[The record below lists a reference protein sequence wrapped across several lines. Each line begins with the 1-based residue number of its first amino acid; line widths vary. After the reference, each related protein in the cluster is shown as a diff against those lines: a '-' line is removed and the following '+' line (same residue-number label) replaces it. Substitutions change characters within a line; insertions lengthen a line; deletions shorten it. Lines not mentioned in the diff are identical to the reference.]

1 MQWYE
6 GTTLAVLQMLSVFL
20 VFGKLNRETNLAGK
34 KCVFITLIALVLITV
49 FFIYEINVGF
59 LINYIVVCIML
70 ILLFGL
76 PIRKTVIRF
85 AISIITIATI
95 EFVFAYILF
104 WVKGFR
110 DVSFNGLF
118 MVDSAVV
125 ITSVL
130 INRFAEFGGFRQYVL
145 QHRNYMIIVVIN
157 VTGVILLLMYM
168 WKINESS
175 MQKYMLHIL
184 IAIIVWEA
192 LNVYFLYQSIKIKQQ
207 RRAIDAHKR
216 YAPFLKSM
224 IHEIRQKQHDF
235 KNHLNMLYMIVQ
247 IENDRQAREKI
258 KEYIEKLLGSI
269 EPIDKL
275 LDIEDQILNAII
287 YSKRA
292 LAEKKNI
299 CFEVEIKEEV
309 PGYPLERY
317 EFVELVGNLLDNAI
331 EAAEG
336 SNDGNSKIIL
346 TLGIDEGFKII
357 ETRNTGTKIQQS
369 DIDKMFKRGFS
380 TKKGEHRGYGLYNI
394 KKIVEHYNGTIELF
408 LDDDFIVFK
417 ILFQEIHDCQHENKA
432 IKNRDIEV
440 PQH

>member
-1 MQWYE
+1 LK
-6 GTTLAVLQMLSVFL
+6 TI
-20 VFGKLNRETNLAGK
+20 GKQG
-34 KCVFITLIALVLITV
+34 
-49 FFIYEINVGF
+49 
-59 LINYIVVCIML
+59 
-70 ILLFGL
+70 
-76 PIRKTVIRF
+76 
-85 AISIITIATI
+85 
-95 EFVFAYILF
+95 
-104 WVKGFR
+104 
-110 DVSFNGLF
+110 
-118 MVDSAVV
+118 
-125 ITSVL
+125 
-130 INRFAEFGGFRQYVL
+130 
-145 QHRNYMIIVVIN
+145 
-157 VTGVILLLMYM
+157 
-168 WKINESS
+168 
-175 MQKYMLHIL
+175 
-184 IAIIVWEA
+184 
-192 LNVYFLYQSIKIKQQ
+192 
-207 RRAIDAHKR
+207 
-216 YAPFLKSM
+216 
-224 IHEIRQKQHDF
+224 
-235 KNHLNMLYMIVQ
+235 
-247 IENDRQAREKI
+247 EKI